1 MFMRC
6 ASRKVNERIGQTRL
20 LPLPL
25 KLSPGM
31 AIYFSVIMIHRA
43 FRTMRRPG

>member
-1 MFMRC
+1 MFMRA
-6 ASRKVNERIGQTRL
+6 ASRKVNERIGPTRL
-20 LPLPL
+20 LPL